1 MGISEDDV
9 REFFYCLEVGNPSEE
24 YIDDYI
30 TYRLRRKKD
39 NTFIL
44 KVATE
49 IFDYKYI
56 VAYHNCIIGN
66 MKSSSTF
73 AEKAIREKLMS
84 AFNRKISFYNLKN
97 ACNTLSSVLCKINDL
112 LAFRIPF
119 PKIPENLIDIE
130 AENLKCLRQAYQ
142 SEVRFLLQYYGIC
155 SNDAECSLPSRKKEY
170 FNPPTP
176 IYDEDL
182 YFLYEVKEDMLSG
195 FRFQNEISRRIKA
208 YRMSYLLSDL
218 KTALEAETDAK
229 AQNRLFILYNAI
241 ADSVAEYYQNE
252 TSLLENC
259 STICFSN
266 FSNLSKSQ
274 FDQIRELTDALM
286 RKEMELLTKKTGYC
300 YPCVQMELKF
310 EPAPAIV
317 REIGNR
323 TPDSLSTDEFN
334 DFKFPKGYTNINR
347 ARKCF
352 ELAAKVGIISKDWKG
367 IGKNCRHTNLIVYFC
382 EAVFCNGRNNLD
394 ELPAN
399 WIAENFGIENPSRI
413 MSDYHRNS
421 NGKPKWARDIDFLFK
436 SNSVDKD

>member
-1 MGISEDDV
+1 MQ
-9 REFFYCLEVGNPSEE
+9 
-24 YIDDYI
+24 
-30 TYRLRRKKD
+30 
-39 NTFIL
+39 
-44 KVATE
+44 VATE

-56 VAYHNCIIGN
+56 DTYHNSIIGN
-66 MKSSSTF
+66 LKSSSTF
-73 AEKAIREKLMS
+73 VVKATREKLMS
-84 AFNRKISFYNLKN
+84 AFKRKISFYNLKN

-195 FRFQNEISRRIKA
+195 FRFQSEIGKRIKA
-208 YRMSYLLSDL
+208 YRMSYLLCDL
-218 KTALEAETDAK
+218 KTALENEYDATTL
-229 AQNRLFILYNAI
+229 NRLYVLYNTI
-241 ADSVAEYYQNE
+241 ADSVAEFYKKD
-252 TSLLENC
+252 TAVLEYC
-259 STICFSN
+259 STIHFMD
-266 FSNLSKSQ
+266 FAELSQTHLDK
-274 FDQIRELTDALM
+274 IRDFIDALM
-286 RKEMELLTKKTGYC
+286 HREMTLLSEKTGYC

-310 EPAPAIV
+310 DPLPECAGKKEKVNHNYASI
-317 REIGNR
+317 
-323 TPDSLSTDEFN
+323 DDFN
-334 DFKFPKGYTNINR
+334 DFKFPKGYTNLNR

-352 ELAAKVGIISKDWKG
+352 ELAAKMGIISKDWKG

-382 EAVFCNGRNNLD
+382 EAVFCNGRNNMN